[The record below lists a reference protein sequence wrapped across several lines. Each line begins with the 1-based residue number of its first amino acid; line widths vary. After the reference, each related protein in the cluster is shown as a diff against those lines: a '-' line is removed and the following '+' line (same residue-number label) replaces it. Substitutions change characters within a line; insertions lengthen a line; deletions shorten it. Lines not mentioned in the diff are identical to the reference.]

1 MVREMSDG
9 VKTPIGTIRPA
20 HYYPSKV
27 RHQIVLG
34 PKFLYAM
41 FNPADEMHTVS
52 IALREFIKQD
62 DLPFN
67 RLVVNDHIID
77 EAATRLKKKA
87 SLRNAVTFLETVRD
101 SQQFVFRSTPA
112 SAFTHATERFSEWDE
127 LDASMTDFIIASHME
142 ELNIEYIA
150 TYDTHFG
157 AFDVTT
163 VPYLK

>member
-1 MVREMSDG
+1 MSDG
-9 VKTPIGTIRPA
+9 IETPLGTIRPA
-20 HYYPSKV
+20 HYYPSGV
-27 RHQIVLG
+27 RHRIITG

-52 IALREFIKQD
+52 TALPEFIKQQNK
-62 DLPFN
+62 LPYN

-77 EAATRLKKKA
+77 EAATRLKKKV

-101 SQQFVFRSTPA
+101 SQYFVFESTPA

-142 ELNIEYIA
+142 ELGIDYIA
-150 TYDTHFG
+150 TYDSDFG

-163 VPYLK
+163 VPYIE